1 MRGSRHWGSVKQV
14 TRSNFAEA
22 LQQIREHIR
31 DADFIAVSSQKTGAA
46 FPSSSSSAS
55 ISPFPAAAAADA
67 SGHPWWH
74 RVSPIDSLQTAYL
87 KAKVAAERF
96 EVLQFAICPFRL
108 QGSKVVA
115 YPYNFHLFPRD
126 ELNVGMP
133 SYSFSCQTSFLSSMA
148 REGFDFNLCIYD
160 GLSYLSRVQESMAK
174 HRNPVPKLHSITSM
188 GTSVADTV
196 FMERVKL
203 RIEQWRNACRNSN
216 PNEDALVRSLRKLM
230 RGGDAY
236 GSRPCLNIDVCNHR
250 QVQLVAQVL
259 RQSFGN
265 LVPLIT
271 PDKGGELNVV
281 KVVLTSSEEDRNL
294 LLNEI
299 QFLEEENEKKFRG
312 FREVID
318 MISSSQK
325 PVITYNALNDF
336 TFIHSKFIGPLPSN
350 MAEFMCSLRLVFP
363 NIVDVNYLLRE
374 INPLR
379 KANNIP
385 AAMSYLR
392 RQFFVP
398 IEMEIPEQAN
408 NNTGKKHGHMALR
421 ITNLFAKLSLIL
433 KISPLDSRVTEKPGF
448 ISIENYAN
456 VFPPFCTVLRENE
469 EEDVDDSTDDVR
481 KVVTS
486 NIVFLWGFGNVGSS
500 GELKDRLRG
509 SHAAFSEDFELAM
522 VDKSCA
528 VVVFW
533 NPHSSQTLL
542 RDIASGSSLGG
553 PLSEMIS
560 DGLRVV
566 GYVAYKKVCG
576 IGLWETDL
584 ADSLEKSSFESDH
597 NYHLDGGKETS
608 EIYWNN
614 ELIIN
619 LNDL

>member
-31 DADFIAVSSQKTGAA
+31 DADFIAVSSQKTG
-46 FPSSSSSAS
+46 
-55 ISPFPAAAAADA
+55 
-67 SGHPWWH
+67 
-74 RVSPIDSLQTAYL
+74 TAYL

-96 EVLQFAICPFRL
+96 ELLQFAICPFRL

-115 YPYNFHLFPRD
+115 YPD
-126 ELNVGMP
+126 ELNIGMP

-160 GLSYLSRVQESMAK
+160 GLSYLSRVQESTAK
-174 HRNPVPKLHSITSM
+174 HRNPVPI
-188 GTSVADTV
+188 ADTV

-203 RIEQWRNACRNSN
+203 RIEQWCNACRNSN
-216 PNEDALVRSLRKLM
+216 PSEDALLRSLRKLM

-299 QFLEEENEKKFRG
+299 QLLEEENEKKFRG

-542 RDIASGSSLGG
+542 RDIASGSSPGG